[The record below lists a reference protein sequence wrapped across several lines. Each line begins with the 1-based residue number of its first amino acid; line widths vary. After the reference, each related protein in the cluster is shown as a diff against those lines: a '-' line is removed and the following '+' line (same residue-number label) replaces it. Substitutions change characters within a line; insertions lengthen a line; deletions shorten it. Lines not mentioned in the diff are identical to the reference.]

1 MTSRDGQIY
10 YNYTDTIKLI
20 FNEIFGTTSRYS
32 LLCASERDPCC
43 SNSSEAGGWYYQNG
57 TVVPSY
63 DQGFAFYTSRDDNG
77 TVHLHTRDSSVS
89 LMNTTQFCCEVLNV
103 NDLSQKLCVDIC
115 DSDSEIMTNVQVT
128 TTVGT
133 WVPQVTPTVTHQIP
147 STKQT
152 TSNSVPLSFEALIG
166 YTVALGSILVVAAV
180 IGVAL
185 CRYFSLK
192 AKTTRNM

>member
-20 FNEIFGTTSRYS
+20 LSEIFGTTSRYS
-32 LLCASERDPCC
+32 LLCASERDRCC

-115 DSDSEIMTNVQVT
+115 DSDSEIMTDVQVT
-128 TTVGT
+128 TTIGT
-133 WVPQVTPTVTHQIP
+133 RAPQVTRQIP
-147 STKQT
+147 SIKQT
-152 TSNSVPLSFEALIG
+152 TVPLSFGALIG
-166 YTVALGSILVVAAV
+166 YTVALGSILVVAAA